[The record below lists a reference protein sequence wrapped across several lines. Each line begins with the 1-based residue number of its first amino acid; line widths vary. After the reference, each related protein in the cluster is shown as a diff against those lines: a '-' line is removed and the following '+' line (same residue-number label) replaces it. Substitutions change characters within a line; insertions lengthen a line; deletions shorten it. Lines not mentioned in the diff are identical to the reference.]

1 MSTPVREQLAHLS
14 WRLCE
19 EGRFCDADLINATL
33 DGLTQFAGEGASTRE
48 GEEGDDRVGNSDH
61 VAVATPSPVPLVERL
76 RLGAVSVKRQCTH
89 YDGDGSCCGW
99 RKIAADMT
107 EAADRIEE
115 LEAIKVEQAAR
126 IWDLEDATWASNVD
140 SDPTDPRLI
149 PLPGGRVAA
158 AAQDLRVGD
167 VVAGLE
173 VQTTTDGGRGLTN
186 YDDPSSNQDVWLSL
200 HHTLPGTLVLL
211 DKAAAS

>member
-33 DGLTQFAGEGASTRE
+33 DGLTQFAWEGNWERSADERRDGSI
-48 GEEGDDRVGNSDH
+48 
-61 VAVATPSPVPLVERL
+61 PSPSQVPLVERL
-76 RLGAVSVKRQCTH
+76 RTLAN
-89 YDGDGSCCGW
+89 W
-99 RKIAADMT
+99 LRKWSAASALQYELEAKSID

-149 PLPGGRVAA
+149 PLPGGRVAV

-167 VVAGLE
+167 VV
-173 VQTTTDGGRGLTN
+173 DGNEIKKLKSRVVKFSGSDWEFT
-186 YDDPSSNQDVWLSL
+186 YA
-200 HHTLPGTLVLL
+200 PGTLVLL
-211 DKAAAS
+211 AKAADR